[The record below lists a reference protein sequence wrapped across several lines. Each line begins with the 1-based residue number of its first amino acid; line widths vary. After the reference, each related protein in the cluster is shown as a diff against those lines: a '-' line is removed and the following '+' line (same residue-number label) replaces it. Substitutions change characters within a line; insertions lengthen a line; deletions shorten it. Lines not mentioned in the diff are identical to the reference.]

1 MKYAYYILTVILICI
16 FIYIIR
22 KVLLKRNKKEHN
34 EPKICEL
41 FYFFT
46 AWCPYCKKARIEWDK
61 FKLEWN
67 YKMIDGYTLK
77 FQEIDCDMNEPL
89 ATKYNVTNYPTIKLI
104 KDDIVIDYD
113 AKPNVES
120 LTRFLTTSFE

>member
-1 MKYAYYILTVILICI
+1 MYAYVVIPILLICI
-16 FIYIIR
+16 FIYII
-22 KVLLKRNKKEHN
+22 KRTGKKKDLTN

-46 AWCPYCKKARIEWDK
+46 SWCPYCKKARVEWDK

-67 YKMIDGYTLK
+67 SKSLDGYTLK
-77 FQEIDCDMNEPL
+77 FQEIDCDVNESL

-104 KDDIVIDYD
+104 KDDTVIDYD
-113 AKPNVES
+113 AKPVVDS